1 MFSLLQFLIDREA
14 KPLAYAAAE
23 AVTKPTKKVV
33 SRALWAVGL
42 SFGALALAIAAIGVG
57 TVATTAFLAELLP
70 DAQIV
75 LAWSAISLLVVA
87 ALLAGAGIAIVR
99 AISPEKLARESKY
112 AFINERHRREKS
124 ARPVNAAKD
133 PVTSSYAFA
142 RGFADGLKY

>member
-23 AVTKPTKKVV
+23 AVTKPTKKAV
-33 SRALWAVGL
+33 SRALWAAGF

-57 TVATTAFLAELLP
+57 TVAITALLVELLP

-75 LAWSAISLLVVA
+75 LGWAAISLLFA
-87 ALLAGAGIAIVR
+87 AAFLAGAGIAIVK
-99 AISPEKLARESKY
+99 AISPEKLAREGKY
-112 AFINERHRREKS
+112 AFINERHRREK
-124 ARPVNAAKD
+124 ATKPLNAAKD